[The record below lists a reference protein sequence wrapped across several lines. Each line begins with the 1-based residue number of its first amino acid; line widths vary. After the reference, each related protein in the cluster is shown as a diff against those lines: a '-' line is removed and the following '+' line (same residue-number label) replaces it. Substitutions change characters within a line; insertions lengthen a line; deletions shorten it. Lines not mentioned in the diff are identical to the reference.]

1 MILKKL
7 IPLVLLL
14 LTLSSNA
21 QLQLTEASEISV
33 LSIGPGYLLNDSF
46 GHSAI
51 RVKDPLYN
59 FDVVYDYGRYDFE
72 AEGFYLDFAQGK
84 LNYMIGRTEFED
96 FLSFYEYQ
104 NRRVQEQQLNL
115 STKQKTAFYY
125 FLTENIKPK
134 NQSYPYDFFYN
145 NCATKITDAIESILE
160 DQITYLPP
168 STFEQDTF
176 RNLIR
181 SDLNQNSWGSLGI
194 DVALG
199 SKIDQLAS
207 VKEHLFLPKNLYLL
221 LENAQI
227 GSTDLKIVKKSKIL
241 TSSSFVKTF
250 EGFSSPLAILS
261 LIAFAILFVTF
272 RDHKKNKRSK
282 WLDVSLFAFTGL
294 IGLALL
300 LLWFATDH
308 TATSDNY
315 NLLWAFATNLLFIP
329 SILKTRLNN
338 RGIKYIVFLVI
349 LLTLMMLH
357 WITGVQSFAIGLI
370 PLLIA
375 ICVRYLFL
383 IRHFNKAIRL

>member
-329 SILKTRLNN
+329 SILKTRLTN

-349 LLTLMMLH
+349 LLALMLLH

>member
-72 AEGFYLDFAQGK
+72 AEGFYLNFAQGK

-349 LLTLMMLH
+349 LLALMMLH

>member
-72 AEGFYLDFAQGK
+72 AEGFYLNFAQGK

-125 FLTENIKPK
+125 FLTENIKPE

-250 EGFSSPLAILS
+250 EGFGSPLAILS

-349 LLTLMMLH
+349 LLALMMLH
-357 WITGVQSFAIGLI
+357 WITGVQSFAIGII
-370 PLLIA
+370 PILIA
-375 ICVRYLFL
+375 TGVRYLFL
-383 IRHFNKAIRL
+383 IRHFNKAIRV

>member
-72 AEGFYLDFAQGK
+72 AEGFYLNFAQGK

-125 FLTENIKPK
+125 FLTENIKPE

-145 NCATKITDAIESILE
+145 NCATKITDAIESILD

-250 EGFSSPLAILS
+250 DGFGSPLAILS

-349 LLTLMMLH
+349 LLALMMLH

>member
-72 AEGFYLDFAQGK
+72 AEGFYLNFAQGK

-96 FLSFYEYQ
+96 VLSFYEYQ

-125 FLTENIKPK
+125 FLTENIKPE

-250 EGFSSPLAILS
+250 EGFGSPLAILS

-272 RDHKKNKRSK
+272 RDHKNNKRSK

-349 LLTLMMLH
+349 LLALMMLH

>member
-227 GSTDLKIVKKSKIL
+227 GSTDLKIVKKSKIPPC
-241 TSSSFVKTF
+241 
-250 EGFSSPLAILS
+250 SPL
-261 LIAFAILFVTF
+261 
-272 RDHKKNKRSK
+272 
-282 WLDVSLFAFTGL
+282 
-294 IGLALL
+294 
-300 LLWFATDH
+300 
-308 TATSDNY
+308 
-315 NLLWAFATNLLFIP
+315 
-329 SILKTRLNN
+329 LK
-338 RGIKYIVFLVI
+338 
-349 LLTLMMLH
+349 
-357 WITGVQSFAIGLI
+357 Q
-370 PLLIA
+370 
-375 ICVRYLFL
+375 
-383 IRHFNKAIRL
+383 

>member
-72 AEGFYLDFAQGK
+72 AKGFYLNFAQGK

-125 FLTENIKPK
+125 FLTENIKPE

-250 EGFSSPLAILS
+250 EGFGSPLAILS

-282 WLDVSLFAFTGL
+282 WLDVSLFAFNGL
-294 IGLALL
+294 IGPALL

-349 LLTLMMLH
+349 LLALMMLH
-357 WITGVQSFAIGLI
+357 WITVVQSFAIGLI

>member
-72 AEGFYLDFAQGK
+72 AEGFYLNFAQGK

-125 FLTENIKPK
+125 FLTENIKPE

-221 LENAQI
+221 LKNAQI

-250 EGFSSPLAILS
+250 EGFGSPLAILS

-349 LLTLMMLH
+349 LLALMMLH

>member
-72 AEGFYLDFAQGK
+72 AEGFYLNFAQGK

-125 FLTENIKPK
+125 FLTENIKPE

-250 EGFSSPLAILS
+250 EGFGSPLAILS

-349 LLTLMMLH
+349 LLALMMLH
-357 WITGVQSFAIGLI
+357 WITGVQSFSIGLI

>member
-1 MILKKL
+1 MILKKI

-72 AEGFYLDFAQGK
+72 AEGFYLEFAQGK
-84 LNYMIGRTEFED
+84 LNYMIGRSEFED

-125 FLTENIKPK
+125 FLTENIKPE

-160 DQITYLPP
+160 DQITYLPT

-181 SDLNQNSWGSLGI
+181 SNLNQNSWGSLGI

-207 VKEHLFLPKNLYLL
+207 VKEHLFLPKNLYLF

-250 EGFSSPLAILS
+250 EGFGSPLAILS

-272 RDHKKNKRSK
+272 RDHKNNKRSK

-349 LLTLMMLH
+349 LLALMMLH

>member
-1 MILKKL
+1 MRLKKITIGL
-7 IPLVLLL
+7 FLL
-14 LTLSSNA
+14 LTLSSSA
-21 QLQLTEASEISV
+21 QLELTEASEISI
-33 LSIGPGYLLNDSF
+33 LSIGPGHLLNDSF

-59 FDVVYDYGRYDFE
+59 FDVVFDYGRYDFE
-72 AEGFYLDFAQGK
+72 AEGFYLNFTRGK
-84 LNYMIGRTEFED
+84 LDYLIGRSAFAD
-96 FLSFYEYQ
+96 FLSLYEYQ

-125 FLTENIKPK
+125 FLTENIKPENK
-134 NQSYPYDFFYN
+134 FYPYDFFYN
-145 NCATKITDAIESILE
+145 NCATKITDAIESILG
-160 DQITYLPP
+160 DQITYLPD
-168 STFEQDTF
+168 STFKQETF

-199 SKIDQLAS
+199 SKIDQTAT
-207 VKEHLFLPKNLYLL
+207 VKEHLFLPKNIYLL
-221 LENAQI
+221 LENARI

-241 TSSSFVKTF
+241 NPSTFVKAS
-250 EGFSSPLAILS
+250 EGFGSPLVILS
-261 LIAFAILFVTF
+261 LVAFAILFVTF

-282 WLDVSLFAFTGL
+282 WLDVSLFAVTGF
-294 IGLALL
+294 IGLVLL

-308 TATSDNY
+308 TATADNY

-329 SILKTRLNN
+329 SILKTRLTN

-349 LLTLMMLH
+349 LLALMLLH

-383 IRHFNKAIRL
+383 IRHFNNAIRL

>member
-72 AEGFYLDFAQGK
+72 AEGFYLDFSQGK

-250 EGFSSPLAILS
+250 EGFGSPLAILS

-282 WLDVSLFAFTGL
+282 WLDVSLFAFTGI

-329 SILKTRLNN
+329 SILKTRLTN

-349 LLTLMMLH
+349 LLALMMLH

>member
-1 MILKKL
+1 MILKKI

-72 AEGFYLDFAQGK
+72 AEGFYLEFAQGK
-84 LNYMIGRTEFED
+84 LNYMIGRSEFED

-125 FLTENIKPK
+125 FLTENIKPE

-160 DQITYLPP
+160 DQITYLPT

-181 SDLNQNSWGSLGI
+181 SNLNQNSWGSLGI

-207 VKEHLFLPKNLYLL
+207 VKEHLFLPKNLYLF

-250 EGFSSPLAILS
+250 EGFGSPLAILS

-272 RDHKKNKRSK
+272 RDHKNNKRSK

-329 SILKTRLNN
+329 SILKTRLTN

-349 LLTLMMLH
+349 LLALMMLH

>member
-72 AEGFYLDFAQGK
+72 AEGFYLDFSQGK

-125 FLTENIKPK
+125 FLTENIKPE

-250 EGFSSPLAILS
+250 EGFGSPLAILS

-349 LLTLMMLH
+349 LLALMMLH